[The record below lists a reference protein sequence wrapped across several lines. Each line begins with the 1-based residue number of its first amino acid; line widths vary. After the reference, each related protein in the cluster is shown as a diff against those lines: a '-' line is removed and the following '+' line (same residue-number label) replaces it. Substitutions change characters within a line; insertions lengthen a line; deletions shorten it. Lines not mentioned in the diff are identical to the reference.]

1 MGYDMA
7 EGTLVRWLKAEG
19 AEVKRGEPVVEIETD
34 KAVVVIESAATG
46 ILRKIITPPGTTVP
60 VGQTIGVV
68 GAADEDIISL
78 LTGAPSQA
86 APAPAATPA
95 VQPATAPQ
103 PALAS
108 APAPA
113 AAPVAQAATAPQPAL
128 APATA
133 PAPAEADGQEIKASP
148 VARRVAQDLG
158 VDLRQVKGAGPGG
171 RITRE
176 DVEAFAAQRGTQA
189 PAAPAQAPAPVR
201 PSQPAPA
208 AAPAAPT
215 PVAPQPASPQSAA
228 AQPAVAGRMELT
240 RMRQAIA
247 RATSQSKPGVPHFYV
262 TMDVDMTEALALRTQ
277 INESQQAV
285 RVTINDLVL
294 RGCVLALKKYPNLN
308 ASFLETYIETHSYIH
323 LGIAIGREQGLVVP
337 AIVNAHAMS
346 LLELAA
352 ASKDLAERVQTG
364 RLRQEEYNGTFNTS
378 NLGMFGVDEFSA
390 IIMQPQAGVL
400 AISAVKKQPVV
411 VNDQVVVRQMMKL
424 TISIDHRVSDGV
436 EGAQFMQE
444 LKRILEHPVSLLL

>member
-1 MGYDMA
+1 
-7 EGTLVRWLKAEG
+7 
-19 AEVKRGEPVVEIETD
+19 
-34 KAVVVIESAATG
+34 
-46 ILRKIITPPGTTVP
+46 
-60 VGQTIGVV
+60 
-68 GAADEDIISL
+68 
-78 LTGAPSQA
+78 
-86 APAPAATPA
+86 
-95 VQPATAPQ
+95 
-103 PALAS
+103 
-108 APAPA
+108 
-113 AAPVAQAATAPQPAL
+113 
-128 APATA
+128 
-133 PAPAEADGQEIKASP
+133 
-148 VARRVAQDLG
+148 
-158 VDLRQVKGAGPGG
+158 
-171 RITRE
+171 
-176 DVEAFAAQRGTQA
+176 
-189 PAAPAQAPAPVR
+189 
-201 PSQPAPA
+201 
-208 AAPAAPT
+208 
-215 PVAPQPASPQSAA
+215 
-228 AQPAVAGRMELT
+228 
-240 RMRQAIA
+240 MRQAIA